1 MPEPKRILLV
11 EVEQSVLDSFH
22 LLFADI
28 GFVIRKLPDSRL
40 VLAMVREFKPHLIFM
55 DHDMPGGRN
64 KLALQMLK
72 GHALVK
78 HIPVIYLTAHA
89 DAGHLARQAGADA
102 HLMKPVEARAV
113 MEMTHRFIGPAGG
126 T

>member
-1 MPEPKRILLV
+1 MTEPKRILLV
-11 EVEQSVLDSFH
+11 EAEQSVLDSFH

-28 GFVIRKLPDSRL
+28 GFVVRKLPDSRL
-40 VLAMVREFKPHLIFM
+40 VLAMVREFKPHIIFI
-55 DHDMPGGRN
+55 DQDMPGGRN
-64 KLALQMLK
+64 KMALQMLK

-89 DAGHLARQAGADA
+89 DAGPLARHAGADG
-102 HLMKPVEARAV
+102 HLMKPVDAGAI
-113 MEMTHRFIGPAGG
+113 MELTRRFIGA